1 MTKQPSDLYME
12 SPDPV
17 PCRDL
22 THAISQFGIHPEDGH
37 PVLNGNTLIGFAYN
51 RASAEALA
59 KKVGVAFLSCTTL
72 VSETNRPVAFLLLG
86 VRPR

>member
-1 MTKQPSDLYME
+1 MTKQPSNLFMKSPEPVE
-12 SPDPV
+12 S
-17 PCRDL
+17 RDL

-37 PVLNGNTLIGFAYN
+37 PVLHGNVLLGFAYN

-59 KKVGVAFLSCTTL
+59 KEAGVAFLSCSTL
-72 VSETNRPVAFLLLG
+72 VSESGKAVAFILLG